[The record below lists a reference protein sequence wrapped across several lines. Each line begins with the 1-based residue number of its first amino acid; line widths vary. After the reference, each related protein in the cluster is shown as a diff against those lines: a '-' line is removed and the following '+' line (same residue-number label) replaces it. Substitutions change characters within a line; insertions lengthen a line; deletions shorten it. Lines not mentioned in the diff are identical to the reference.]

1 MLFRGEIMRRFRVLV
16 VLAIAPAMAGCIAA
30 WGSSYK
36 VEFESSS
43 MITIDFD
50 PSATTM
56 GNIQGVAQQHC
67 DKYGKDAIPQSSD
80 TSYWG
85 IRSASF
91 LCQSRT

>member
-1 MLFRGEIMRRFRVLV
+1 MRVFG
-16 VLAIAPAMAGCIAA
+16 VLAMLAISITASGCIAA

-36 VEFESSS
+36 VEIESAS

-91 LCQSRT
+91 TCQARS

>member
-1 MLFRGEIMRRFRVLV
+1 MRGFGIV
-16 VLAIAPAMAGCIAA
+16 VLLAVSITASGCIAA
-30 WGSSYK
+30 WGSTYK

-91 LCQSRT
+91 LCQARS

>member
-1 MLFRGEIMRRFRVLV
+1 MRGVGVPITLSISVALS
-16 VLAIAPAMAGCIAA
+16 GCIAA

-91 LCQSRT
+91 MCQARS